1 MKGQNIWKNWQVQTK
16 IIKKLGWSPLL
27 PHFLLWGKYVSESLH
42 RFFCQQKSY
51 EDSSSSVQLFLQNSC
66 YGDVQAVLLL
76 CISYIS
82 SSNKNTSYNPQMCYW
97 YVLWCDS
104 STCLLFLI
112 SQEWRY
118 FLKCKGDYFKMSK
131 KREQTSNPAFESGTP
146 RILRDR

>member
-16 IIKKLGWSPLL
+16 IIKKLGWSSLL

-97 YVLWCDS
+97 YVLDVILQPACCFSYLRNEDIFWNVKVIIS
-104 STCLLFLI
+104 KWVKKGNRQATQHLRVELLGF
-112 SQEWRY
+112 
-118 FLKCKGDYFKMSK
+118 
-131 KREQTSNPAFESGTP
+131 
-146 RILRDR
+146 